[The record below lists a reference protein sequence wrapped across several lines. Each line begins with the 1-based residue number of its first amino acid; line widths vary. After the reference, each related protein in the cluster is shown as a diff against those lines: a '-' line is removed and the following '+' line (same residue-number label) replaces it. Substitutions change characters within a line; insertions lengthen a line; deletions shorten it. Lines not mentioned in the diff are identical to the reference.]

1 MNYFILFSILILPYT
16 IFSYKLLYMN
26 NEINENNEG
35 LAKRS
40 DSSES
45 SDECPYVNSILQKEE
60 SFNCCNIKE
69 IVCEN
74 GHITKM

>member
-1 MNYFILFSILILPYT
+1 
-16 IFSYKLLYMN
+16 MN